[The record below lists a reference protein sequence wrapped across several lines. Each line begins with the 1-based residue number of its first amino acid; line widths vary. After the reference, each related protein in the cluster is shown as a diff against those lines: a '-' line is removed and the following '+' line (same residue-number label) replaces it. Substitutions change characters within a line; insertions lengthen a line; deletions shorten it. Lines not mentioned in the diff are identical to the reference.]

1 MAAWQRGGVAAEVV
15 GVGLQGDGEGLRG
28 RGKPFPLAL
37 WKKHFLSSFLF
48 FFSKEKEG
56 EKRGDMRVGVGL
68 QGDGWGAD
76 KKTKREKKG

>member
-28 RGKPFPLAL
+28 GGKTTISPC
-37 WKKHFLSSFLF
+37 FLEKTFLVLFSF
-48 FFSKEKEG
+48 FFQRK
-56 EKRGDMRVGVGL
+56 KRGDMRVGVGL

-76 KKTKREKKG
+76 KKKRREKKG